1 MATSADVLGSNTRI
15 KVPARWAKHYQQLCA
30 ERDKLLERDCSS
42 GGAFQPKID
51 DLADAASQETQ
62 RSLSLVSATATH
74 GLLLEIIEAIRRIE
88 LGTYGTCQITG
99 EPIALGR
106 LNSIPWARYS
116 LKGQQQMEQEGWG
129 RKIGLPPL
137 EGLATPEPLEA
148 ESD

>member
-1 MATSADVLGSNTRI
+1 
-15 KVPARWAKHYQQLCA
+15 
-30 ERDKLLERDCSS
+30 
-42 GGAFQPKID
+42 
-51 DLADAASQETQ
+51 
-62 RSLSLVSATATH
+62 
-74 GLLLEIIEAIRRIE
+74 LLLEIIEAIRRIE

-137 EGLATPEPLEA
+137 EGLATPEPREA